1 MLAEDVASLLED
13 EDFGS
18 DLTIERPG
26 TPTYSPA
33 TGTVA
38 SASGATLTVRGVFIN
53 YMDSEVDGAVVQ
65 QGDRR
70 LLVAATGSD
79 GAPVI
84 GDVISNYKVV
94 DVRTIAPAGTAIAW
108 TCQVRA

>member
-13 EDFGS
+13 LGS
-18 DLTIERPG
+18 DLTLERPG
-26 TPTYSPA
+26 TPTYDPA

-38 SASGATLTVRGVFIN
+38 SASDATLTILGVFIN
-53 YMDSEVDGAVVQ
+53 YLDSEVDGTVVQ

-79 GAPVI
+79 GAPEI
-84 GDVISNYKVV
+84 GDVVADHKIV
-94 DVRTIAPAGTAIAW
+94 DVRTLAPAGTAIAW